1 MPPLTQRFPVDKH
14 VSLLSALETVG
25 DLIARAC
32 LIVAAICLFVIVGI
46 NAINIGSRVFFDYA
60 FSWAEEAEVFVMIL
74 SVFAAA
80 VAASWRGAHMK
91 LEMFVTRLPRAG
103 QRAVV
108 ILITMFSAAILL
120 VLSTAS
126 YKVVSL
132 LYMFGQK
139 SASIDVPMWL
149 PQGCVLASFVLMA
162 VMMVLRLAISL
173 AKPSQSEAET

>member
-1 MPPLTQRFPVDKH
+1 MPPLTQPFPLNKH
-14 VSLLSALETVG
+14 GSRLSALEAAG
-25 DLIARAC
+25 DLIARVC
-32 LIVAAICLFVIVGI
+32 LTVAAICLFVIVGL
-46 NAINIGSRVFFDYA
+46 NAVNIGSRVFFNYA

-80 VAASWRGAHMK
+80 VATSWRGAHMK
-91 LEMFVTRLPRAG
+91 LEMFVNRLPSASR
-103 QRAVV
+103 RAVIV
-108 ILITMFSAAILL
+108 LVTFISAGVLL
-120 VLSTAS
+120 VLSASS

-139 SASIDVPMWL
+139 SDSIDFPMWV

-173 AKPSQSEAET
+173 ARHAETAPEA

>member
-1 MPPLTQRFPVDKH
+1 MPPLIQPLPVRKY
-14 VSLLSALETVG
+14 VSLLSALEAVG
-25 DLIARAC
+25 DLIARTC
-32 LIVAAICLFVIVGI
+32 LIVAASCLFIIVGI
-46 NAINIGSRVFFDYA
+46 NAVNISARVFFNYA

-91 LEMFVTRLPRAG
+91 MDMLVNRLPPTS

-108 ILITMFSAAILL
+108 VLITLFSAGILL

-132 LYMFGQK
+132 LYMFGQT
-139 SASIDVPMWL
+139 SASIDFPMWI
-149 PQGCVLASFVLMA
+149 PQGCVLVSFILMA
-162 VMMVLRLAISL
+162 LLMVLRLAISL
-173 AKPSQSEAET
+173 ARPSDPPAEA